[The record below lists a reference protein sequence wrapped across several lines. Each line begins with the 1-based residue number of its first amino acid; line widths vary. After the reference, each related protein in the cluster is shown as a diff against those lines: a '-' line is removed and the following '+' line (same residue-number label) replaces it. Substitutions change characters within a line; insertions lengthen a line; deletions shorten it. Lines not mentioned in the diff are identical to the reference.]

1 MPFWLPDG
9 RTCINRGGIALV
21 RRQNRGN
28 RSVAPVNAGSLENS
42 CGGCDYQA
50 SSRVLLEAMCSST
63 LILASGSPRRR
74 DLLAAAGVAFDVV
87 ESGVEEIRRDD
98 EPPHTFAL
106 RMAREKALRVSAR
119 YAETPVLAADTI
131 VVCGGE
137 ILGKP
142 ADSEDARRM
151 LRKLS
156 GVTHTV
162 ITAFALARGAAI
174 LENNAVESR
183 VTFRELLQ
191 AEISAYLAT
200 DEPYDKAGSYGI
212 QDAGA
217 AFIAHVEGSR
227 DNVMGLP
234 VREVLGALARNGVD
248 IARCD
253 E

>member
-1 MPFWLPDG
+1 M
-9 RTCINRGGIALV
+9 R
-21 RRQNRGN
+21 
-28 RSVAPVNAGSLENS
+28 
-42 CGGCDYQA
+42 
-50 SSRVLLEAMCSST
+50 SST

-74 DLLAAAGVAFDVV
+74 DLLAAARVAFDVV

-98 EPPHTFAL
+98 EQPHAFAL
-106 RMAREKALRVSAR
+106 RMAREKALYVSAR
-119 YAETPVLAADTI
+119 SADTPVLAADTI

-142 ADSEDARRM
+142 VDSEDARRM

-162 ITAFALARGAAI
+162 ITAFALARGATI
-174 LENNAVESR
+174 LENIAVESR
-183 VTFRELLQ
+183 VTFRELSQ

-200 DEPYDKAGSYGI
+200 AEPYDKAGSYGI
-212 QDAGA
+212 QDGGA

-234 VREVLGALARNGVD
+234 VREVLDALRRHGVNIQRSD
-248 IARCD
+248 V
-253 E
+253 

>member
-1 MPFWLPDG
+1 M
-9 RTCINRGGIALV
+9 
-21 RRQNRGN
+21 
-28 RSVAPVNAGSLENS
+28 RSP
-42 CGGCDYQA
+42 
-50 SSRVLLEAMCSST
+50 T

-74 DLLAAAGVAFDVV
+74 QLLAAAGVAFDVV

-98 EPPHTFAL
+98 ESPYAFAL
-106 RMAREKALRVSAR
+106 RMAREKALQVAAR
-119 YAETPVLAADTI
+119 SAETPVLAADTI

-142 ADSEDARRM
+142 VDSEDARRM

-162 ITAFALARGAAI
+162 ITAFAIARGAAI
-174 LENNAVESR
+174 LENIAVESR
-183 VTFRELLQ
+183 VTFRELSQ

-200 DEPYDKAGSYGI
+200 AEPWDKAGSYGI

-234 VREVLGALARNGVD
+234 VREVLDALARNGVD
-248 IARCD
+248 VPRGD
-253 E
+253 MKK

>member
-1 MPFWLPDG
+1 MFNLLG
-9 RTCINRGGIALV
+9 M
-21 RRQNRGN
+21 
-28 RSVAPVNAGSLENS
+28 S
-42 CGGCDYQA
+42 CDGCDYQA
-50 SSRVLLEAMCSST
+50 SSRVLLEAMRSST

-74 DLLAAAGVAFDVV
+74 DLLAAAGIVFDVV

-98 EPPHTFAL
+98 ESPYAFAL

-119 YAETPVLAADTI
+119 SAETPVLAADTV

-142 ADSEDARRM
+142 VDSEDARRM

-162 ITAFALARGAAI
+162 ITAFALSRGTVM
-174 LENNAVESR
+174 LENIAVESR
-183 VTFRELLQ
+183 VTFHVLSQ
-191 AEISAYLAT
+191 AQINAYVAT
-200 DEPYDKAGSYGI
+200 SEPYDKAGSYGI

-234 VREVLGALARNGVD
+234 VREVLDALRHHGAD
-248 IARCD
+248 IRRSD
-253 E
+253 V